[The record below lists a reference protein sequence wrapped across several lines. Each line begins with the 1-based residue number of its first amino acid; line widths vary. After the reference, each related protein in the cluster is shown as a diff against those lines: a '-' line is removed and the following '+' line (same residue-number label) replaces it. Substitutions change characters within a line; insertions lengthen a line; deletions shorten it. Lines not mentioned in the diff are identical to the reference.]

1 MNDAIAC
8 KQIQHKAVQS
18 TFELNINETI
28 RTTVC
33 KRREFHND

>member
-1 MNDAIAC
+1 MNDAIAY

-28 RTTVC
+28 RTVC
-33 KRREFHND
+33 KRRE